1 MRELTVLEQII
12 LASIIHLGDD
22 AYGLSIRK
30 TAKSLS
36 GKSLMYGALYNAL
49 DQLSR
54 KGFVDKDAR
63 KPEAET
69 GGHERIYYAVTRE
82 GKQALRTAY
91 RLHRA
96 IWTSLP
102 EITRELDRGGR

>member
-12 LASIIHLGDD
+12 LASIIHLGED
-22 AYGLSIRK
+22 AYGLAIRK

-54 KGFVDKDAR
+54 KEYVTKKIH
-63 KPEAET
+63 KPEARD
-69 GGHERIYYAVTRE
+69 GGHERIYYVVTRE
-82 GKQALRTAY
+82 GKDALRTAY
-91 RLHRA
+91 RLHQS
-96 IWTSLP
+96 IWTSIP
-102 EITRELDRGGR
+102 ETTREFKR

>member
-12 LASIIHLGDD
+12 LASIIHLGDN
-22 AYGLSIRK
+22 AYGLAIRK

-36 GKSLMYGALYNAL
+36 GKSVMYGALYNAL

-54 KGFVDKDAR
+54 KEYVAKHVR
-63 KPEAET
+63 KPEAGD

-82 GKQALRTAY
+82 GKKALRTAY
-91 RLHRA
+91 QLHKS
-96 IWTSLP
+96 IWTSIP
-102 EITRELDRGGR
+102 ETTREFER

>member
-1 MRELTVLEQII
+1 MRDLTVLEQII
-12 LASIIHLGDD
+12 LASIIHLGDE
-22 AYGLSIRK
+22 AYGLAIRK

-82 GKQALRTAY
+82 GKRALRAAY
-91 RLHRA
+91 RLHQS
-96 IWTSLP
+96 IWTRLP
-102 EITRELDRGGR
+102 EITRKFER

>member
-12 LASIIHLGDD
+12 LASIIHLGEE
-22 AYGLSIRK
+22 AYGLAIRK

-54 KGFVDKDAR
+54 KEYVAKHVR
-63 KPEAET
+63 KPEADN

-82 GKQALRTAY
+82 GKQALRVAY
-91 RLHRA
+91 RLHQS

-102 EITRELDRGGR
+102 EITREFDRGGR